1 MRYIKGSLGKG
12 LVYENRGH
20 TDIVAYTD
28 ADWAGSTSDRM
39 STSGYC
45 ILIGGISFLG
55 GVRNEI
61 LWPGIVQR
69 LNIDLCLL
77 LRVGWFG

>member
-1 MRYIKGSLGKG
+1 
-12 LVYENRGH
+12 
-20 TDIVAYTD
+20 
-28 ADWAGSTSDRM
+28 M